1 VAEPDD
7 GELVGIVRSVCWY
20 TDQEILKRYLG
31 AALRRA
37 DLRNFGVIKFLWKRV
52 SEAPVGQGGL
62 IGAPLAATSS
72 VSQKAP
78 VAYPTIAQRNLIELV
93 RWHCLTNL
101 EAVAWHLSRR
111 RASGAQA
118 TG

>member
-1 VAEPDD
+1 MLAHRPRNLEAVP
-7 GELVGIVRSVCWY
+7 
-20 TDQEILKRYLG
+20 
-31 AALRRA
+31 RRCLA
-37 DLRNFGVIKFLWKRV
+37 PGRFKEFCVIKFLWKRV

-62 IGAPLAATSS
+62 IGAPLATTSS

-78 VAYPTIAQRNLIELV
+78 VAYPTIAQRNLIQLV

>member
-1 VAEPDD
+1 
-7 GELVGIVRSVCWY
+7 VRSVCWY

-72 VSQKAP
+72 VSLPYNSPAQSDRVGTLALPHKSRSGSLALISKASEWG
-78 VAYPTIAQRNLIELV
+78 TGNG
-93 RWHCLTNL
+93 L
-101 EAVAWHLSRR
+101 EA
-111 RASGAQA
+111 GAPL
-118 TG
+118 